1 MFDYKHLLLAP
12 PGRYPCQVEGARTGE
27 RMAGP
32 VAVVWDEALAAYDF
46 GPEHPLRPARVQLTM
61 ALARHCGLL
70 DRARLVQ
77 PVAVSGTDLA
87 RAHDL
92 DYLAAV
98 KAAGADGHPALLH
111 GIGPGDTPPF
121 VGMHEASA
129 RVCGATVAA
138 AEAVR
143 SGGSLH
149 AFSPA
154 GGLHHA
160 MRDRASGF
168 CVYNDP
174 AVAIAWLLEQGVERI
189 AYVDVDVHHGDGV
202 EAIFAAEPR
211 VLTVSLHESGRYL
224 FPGTG
229 FAHEVGEGAA
239 RGTIANLPLP
249 PGTTDDLY
257 LAAFDAVVPALVRA
271 FEPQVLVTQLGCDT
285 HYTDPLAHLGL
296 TVNAYR
302 QLATRLHDLAHTVAD
317 GRWLA
322 TGGGGYQWATVVPR
336 AWCGYLAEM
345 VAAGLP
351 ELLPAP
357 YLDEVADRF
366 GARPDPE
373 MADEVVALRS
383 EHRDKV
389 EAAIGRTIE
398 VARHNLFP
406 LHGLTA

>member
-1 MFDYKHLLLAP
+1 
-12 PGRYPCQVEGARTGE
+12 
-27 RMAGP
+27 MAGA

-61 ALARHCGLL
+61 ALARACGLL
-70 DRARLVQ
+70 DEVRLLE
-77 PVAVSGTDLA
+77 PAAISGADLT
-87 RAHDL
+87 RVHEL

-98 KAAGADGHPALLH
+98 KADGRGPAAACF
-111 GIGPGDTPPF
+111 GFGPGDNPPF
-121 VGMHEASA
+121 PGMHEASA

-138 AEAVR
+138 AEAIR
-143 SGGSLH
+143 SGRALH

-160 MRDRASGF
+160 MPDRASGF

-174 AVAIAWLLEQGVERI
+174 AVAIAWLLDQGMERI

-229 FAHEVGEGAA
+229 FAHEVGSGPA
-239 RGTIANLPLP
+239 RGSVANLPLP
-249 PGTTDDLY
+249 PSTTDDLY
-257 LAAFDAVVPALVRA
+257 LAAFDALVPALLRA
-271 FEPQVLVTQLGCDT
+271 FQPEVLVTQLGCDT

-296 TVNAYR
+296 TVGAYR
-302 QLATRLHDLAHTVAD
+302 QLAGRLHDLAHTVAG

-322 TGGGGYQWATVVPR
+322 TGGGGYQWASVVPR
-336 AWCGYLAEM
+336 AWCTYLAEM
-345 VAAGLP
+345 TGAGLP
-351 ELLPAP
+351 ERLPEP
-357 YLDEVADRF
+357 YLEEAASRF
-366 GARPDPE
+366 GALLDPD
-373 MADEVVALRS
+373 MTDEVVALRS
-383 EHRDKV
+383 EHRARV
-389 EAAIGRTIE
+389 EAELGRTIE
-398 VARHNLFP
+398 VARSNLFP

>member
-1 MFDYKHLLLAP
+1 
-12 PGRYPCQVEGARTGE
+12 
-27 RMAGP
+27 MAGP

-70 DRARLVQ
+70 ERARLTE

-98 KAAGADGHPALLH
+98 KAAGADGSPALRH

-174 AVAIAWLLEQGVERI
+174 AVAIAWLLEQGVERV

-202 EAIFAAEPR
+202 ERIFADDPR
-211 VLTVSLHESGRYL
+211 VLTISLHESGRLL

-229 FAHEVGEGAA
+229 FAHEIGEGAA
-239 RGTIANLPLP
+239 RGSIVNLPLP
-249 PGTTDDLY
+249 AWTTDDLY
-257 LAAFDAVVPALVRA
+257 LAAFDVLVPPLLRA
-271 FEPQVLVTQLGCDT
+271 FGPEVLVTQLGCDT
-285 HYTDPLAHLGL
+285 HYTDPLAHLALTIGAYTGL
-296 TVNAYR
+296 AQR
-302 QLATRLHDLAHTVAD
+302 FHGLAHTITN

-322 TGGGGYQWATVVPR
+322 TGGGGYQWAKVVPR
-336 AWCGYLAEM
+336 AWCTYLAEM
-345 VAAGLP
+345 VGV
-351 ELLPAP
+351 ELPAELP
-357 YLDEVADRF
+357 AGYRDEVARRH
-366 GARPDPE
+366 GTMLDPG
-373 MADEVVALRS
+373 MADDAVMLRS
-383 EHRDKV
+383 EHRQRAESEIT
-389 EAAIGRTIE
+389 EALETACAG
-398 VARHNLFP
+398 VFP
-406 LHGLTA
+406 IHGVTTAGP

>member
-1 MFDYKHLLLAP
+1 
-12 PGRYPCQVEGARTGE
+12 
-27 RMAGP
+27 MAGP

-46 GPEHPLRPARVQLTM
+46 GPGHPLRPARVQLTM
-61 ALARHCGLL
+61 ALARHLGLL
-70 DRARLVQ
+70 DNARLLE

-92 DYLAAV
+92 DYLVAV
-98 KAAGADGHPALLH
+98 KAAGADGSPALRY
-111 GIGPGDTPPF
+111 GIGPGDTPAF

-138 AEAVR
+138 AEAIR
-143 SGGSLH
+143 GGASLH

-189 AYVDVDVHHGDGV
+189 AYVD
-202 EAIFAAEPR
+202 AIFAGEPR
-211 VLTVSLHESGRYL
+211 VLTVSVHESGRYL

-249 PGTTDDLY
+249 PATTDDLY
-257 LAAFDAVVPALVRA
+257 LPAFDAVVPALVRA
-271 FEPQVLVTQLGCDT
+271 FEPEVLVSQLGCDT

-296 TVNAYR
+296 TVGAYR
-302 QLATRLHDLAHTVAD
+302 QLATRLHDLAHTVAG

-322 TGGGGYQWATVVPR
+322 TGGGGYQWASVVPR

-345 VAAGLP
+345 VAAELPDRLP
-351 ELLPAP
+351 EP
-357 YLDEVADRF
+357 YLSEAAERF
-366 GARPDPE
+366 GARLDPE
-373 MADEVVALRS
+373 MTDEVVALRS
-383 EHRDKV
+383 EHRAKV

>member
-1 MFDYKHLLLAP
+1 
-12 PGRYPCQVEGARTGE
+12 
-27 RMAGP
+27 
-32 VAVVWDEALAAYDF
+32 
-46 GPEHPLRPARVQLTM
+46 
-61 ALARHCGLL
+61 
-70 DRARLVQ
+70 
-77 PVAVSGTDLA
+77 
-87 RAHDL
+87 
-92 DYLAAV
+92 
-98 KAAGADGHPALLH
+98 
-111 GIGPGDTPPF
+111 
-121 VGMHEASA
+121 
-129 RVCGATVAA
+129 
-138 AEAVR
+138 
-143 SGGSLH
+143 
-149 AFSPA
+149 
-154 GGLHHA
+154 

-202 EAIFAAEPR
+202 EAIFADEPR
-211 VLTVSLHESGRYL
+211 VLTVSVHESGRYL

-249 PGTTDDLY
+249 PATTDDLY
-257 LAAFDAVVPALVRA
+257 
-271 FEPQVLVTQLGCDT
+271 LVTQLGCDT

-296 TVNAYR
+296 TVTAYR
-302 QLATRLHDLAHTVAD
+302 QLATRLHDLAHTVAG

-322 TGGGGYQWATVVPR
+322 TGGGGYQWASVVPR

-345 VAAGLP
+345 VAAELPDRLP
-351 ELLPAP
+351 EP
-357 YLDEVADRF
+357 YLGEAAERF
-366 GARPDPE
+366 GARLDPE

>member
-1 MFDYKHLLLAP
+1 
-12 PGRYPCQVEGARTGE
+12 
-27 RMAGP
+27 MAGP

-61 ALARHCGLL
+61 ALARALGLL
-70 DRARLVQ
+70 DEVRLLE
-77 PVAVSGTDLA
+77 PAAISGTDLSQV
-87 RAHDL
+87 HEL

-98 KAAGADGHPALLH
+98 KADGRGPAAARY
-111 GIGPGDTPPF
+111 GFGPGDNPPF
-121 VGMHEASA
+121 PGMHEASA

-138 AEAVR
+138 AEAIR
-143 SGGSLH
+143 SGAALH

-160 MRDRASGF
+160 MPARASGF

-174 AVAIAWLLEQGVERI
+174 AVAIAWLLDQGVERI

-229 FAHEVGEGAA
+229 FAHEVGSGPA
-239 RGTIANLPLP
+239 RGSVANLPLP
-249 PGTTDDLY
+249 PSTTDDLY

-271 FEPQVLVTQLGCDT
+271 FQPEVLVTQLGCDT

-296 TVNAYR
+296 TVGAYR
-302 QLATRLHDLAHTVAD
+302 QLAGRLHDLAHTVAG

-322 TGGGGYQWATVVPR
+322 TGGGGYQWASVVPR
-336 AWCGYLAEM
+336 AWCTYLAEM
-345 VAAGLP
+345 TGAGLP
-351 ELLPAP
+351 ERLPEP
-357 YLDEVADRF
+357 YLEEAAGRF
-366 GARPDPE
+366 GALLDPD

-383 EHRDKV
+383 EHRARV
-389 EAAIGRTIE
+389 EAELGRTID
-398 VARHNLFP
+398 VARSNLFP